1 MIRRPA
7 LPHRSSKITARTV
20 PPRPLLDIY
29 RQIERGG
36 GGQVVAMEEPPLLAD
51 AIRQAIRP
59 LRWAEPRTG
68 RR

>member
-1 MIRRPA
+1 
-7 LPHRSSKITARTV
+7 
-20 PPRPLLDIY
+20 LLDIC